1 MTEKEKG
8 SLVRKVWPPGGFSS
22 PFARVGA
29 SVSVYEA
36 WITSLNP
43 AGEKCQGPSFGQAGE
58 KWQGAS
64 GRPLAKL
71 SRGGYM
77 EKVWGLPPPHITRDD
92 AEADCSNTKFDC
104 EVVTCR
110 SRVICKK
117 VASRSGTVASHPA
130 QKRREAP
137 FFAPGATSTF
147 ALCPDCAAL

>member
-22 PFARVGA
+22 PFARVDA

-92 AEADCSNTKFDC
+92 WKVLEAASTCQSVFWR
-104 EVVTCR
+104 VT
-110 SRVICKK
+110 
-117 VASRSGTVASHPA
+117 
-130 QKRREAP
+130 EAP
-137 FFAPGATSTF
+137 EAS
-147 ALCPDCAAL
+147 